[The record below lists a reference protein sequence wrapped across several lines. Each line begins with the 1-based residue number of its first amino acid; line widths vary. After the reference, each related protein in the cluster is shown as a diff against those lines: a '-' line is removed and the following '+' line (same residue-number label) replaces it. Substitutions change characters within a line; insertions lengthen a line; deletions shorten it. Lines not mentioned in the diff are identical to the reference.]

1 MTKIARPTW
10 HFSTALLLAL
20 ALSPAAAVLAA
31 PDPAPPPPAPE
42 AATPQAPQAPQV
54 PKTSDEHAQIL
65 AHSYAED
72 VPETPIVVP
81 NPVPTGF
88 LVAWKPMLLS
98 VRLDTGSGQKFGSDK
113 WQTAR
118 ALARFTYQLHNSIP
132 FVGRLEVEGGQ
143 FKTDNQN
150 SVFNGSTG
158 TDLTGRAMFGVASR
172 LSSGLTVLATVG
184 VISRYQYG
192 RPRGGIPNI
201 GVLGALSNMELEFR
215 LFPII
220 TLSLF
225 AEVALTPIPYVAQSN
240 LGELSE
246 ASEFRG
252 RIQFSV
258 DLFRDVALDVGYDFT
273 RWHTSFTGSTIL
285 GNPNPDQ
292 ALLFEDRE
300 HAITVGVRWKL

>member
-10 HFSTALLLAL
+10 HFSTALWLAL
-20 ALSPAAAVLAA
+20 ALAPAASALAA
-31 PDPAPPPPAPE
+31 PDPAQPPPAPDV
-42 AATPQAPQAPQV
+42 ATPQA
-54 PKTSDEHAQIL
+54 PKTSDEHAQIQ

-88 LVAWKPMLLS
+88 LLAWKPMLLS

-118 ALARFTYQLHNSIP
+118 VLARFTYQLHNSIP

-150 SVFNGSTG
+150 SVFNGSIG
-158 TDLTGRAMFGVASR
+158 TDFTGRAMFGVANR
-172 LSSGLTVLATVG
+172 LTSGLTVLATVG
-184 VISRYQYG
+184 AISRYQYG

-225 AEVALTPIPYVAQSN
+225 AEVALTPFPFVAQSN
-240 LGELSE
+240 LGELSD
-246 ASEFRG
+246 ATEFRG

-300 HAITVGVRWKL
+300 HAIALGVRWKL

>member
-10 HFSTALLLAL
+10 HFSTALWLAL
-20 ALSPAAAVLAA
+20 ALAPAASALAA
-31 PDPAPPPPAPE
+31 PGPAQPPPAPDV
-42 AATPQAPQAPQV
+42 ATPQA
-54 PKTSDEHAQIL
+54 PKTSDEHAQIQ

-88 LVAWKPMLLS
+88 LLAWKPMLLS

-118 ALARFTYQLHNSIP
+118 VLARFTYQLHNSIP

-150 SVFNGSTG
+150 SVFNGSIG
-158 TDLTGRAMFGVASR
+158 TDFTGRAMFGVANR
-172 LSSGLTVLATVG
+172 LTSGLTVLATVG
-184 VISRYQYG
+184 AISRYQYG

-225 AEVALTPIPYVAQSN
+225 AEVALTPFPFVAQSN
-240 LGELSE
+240 LGELSD
-246 ASEFRG
+246 ATEFRG

-300 HAITVGVRWKL
+300 HAIALGVRWKL